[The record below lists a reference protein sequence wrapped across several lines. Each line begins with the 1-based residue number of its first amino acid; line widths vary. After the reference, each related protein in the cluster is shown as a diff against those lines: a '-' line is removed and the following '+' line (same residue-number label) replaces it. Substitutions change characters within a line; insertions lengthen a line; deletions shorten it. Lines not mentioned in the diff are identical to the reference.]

1 MVFSIVRKLGVH
13 RMEMKIKTCIT
24 SPNPN
29 TEKTTNEK
37 NFSMI
42 RANSSAL
49 LLCVKIWE
57 RIHFY
62 NGEKFM
68 FLLFF

>member
-13 RMEMKIKTCIT
+13 RMKMKIKTCNT
-24 SPNPN
+24 PPNPN
-29 TEKTTNEK
+29 TEKTTYKK
-37 NFSMI
+37 NVRGT

-49 LLCVKIWE
+49 LLFVKIWE
-57 RIHFY
+57 RILFR

-68 FLLFF
+68 FFLFF